1 MSIILSIQSH
11 VAYGYVG
18 NKAATFPL
26 QLLGHEVV
34 NINTV
39 QFSNHTGYG
48 KWQGQVFTAEH
59 ISEVISGVEE
69 LGVLGKCNAL
79 LSGYLGE
86 ASIGNSILT
95 AYRKIKAFNPGVIYC
110 LDPVMGDIDR
120 GLYVR
125 AGIFE
130 FFKDEAF
137 KVADIITPNQFEA
150 EKLTDIKIIN
160 LDSAKQAA
168 VKLHSMG
175 PKLVLVTSLTYTSDA
190 PKQIDI
196 LAYDGNKFYSIT
208 TPWINTEHKSV
219 AGSGD
224 TTAALFLG
232 HYLKNH
238 DIKRSLELTVNTMYN
253 LFVIMEATGEFE
265 LPMIAGLDAIR
276 NPIIK
281 FKAI

>member
-1 MSIILSIQSH
+1 MSTILSIQSH

-59 ISEVISGVEE
+59 ISEVILGLED

-79 LSGYLGE
+79 LSGYLGD
-86 ASIGNSILT
+86 ASLGASILT
-95 AYRKIKAFNPGVIYC
+95 AYRKIKALNPGVIYC

-125 AGIFE
+125 PGIFE
-130 FFKDEAF
+130 FFKNEAF
-137 KVADIITPNQFEA
+137 KMADIITPNQFEA
-150 EKLTDIKIIN
+150 EKLTDIKIENIN
-160 LDSAKQAA
+160 DAKRSAI
-168 VKLHSMG
+168 KLHSMG
-175 PKLVLVTSLTYTSDA
+175 PKLVLITSLTYTANA
-190 PKQIDI
+190 PKLIDI
-196 LAYDGNKFYSIT
+196 LAYDGSKFYCMT
-208 TPWINTEHKSV
+208 TPWINTKHKSI

-224 TTAALFLG
+224 TTTALFLG

-238 DIKRSLELTVNTMYN
+238 DIKRSMELTINTMYN
-253 LFVIMEATGEFE
+253 LFVIMEAADEFE
-265 LPMIAGLDAIR
+265 LPLISGLDAIR

-281 FKAI
+281 FRVK